1 MTVLDYIRHLFSKNR
16 EKKTTVMNFLY
27 SILILCIVTF
37 LATKVHSCNE
47 FVCGS
52 VVSKCLLTQSC
63 QCKLTDCFCCKDCL
77 NCLGDLYTEC
87 CSCLEMCPTQNATE
101 AALSP
106 KSQIGDFD
114 GIAALF
120 DTLTEF
126 DDDKWTIYRFPMKAG
141 LKKHFDET
149 SRLRDDIDLEAMQM
163 KASSVKASVPVPV
176 VNCTVIFLNTC
187 TSNKKCMQY
196 CESMGANSYRW
207 FHDGC
212 CECVGAECI
221 NYGINESKCQEC
233 PEPSPE
239 EDLKPNMSMEAF
251 EEDYEDEDMWDYG
264 GEEEFNFN

>member
-1 MTVLDYIRHLFSKNR
+1 MNSLHFISVFVITV
-16 EKKTTVMNFLY
+16 FL
-27 SILILCIVTF
+27 SLRFVT
-37 LATKVHSCNE
+37 SCNE

-120 DTLTEF
+120 DTLTEI

-141 LKKHFDET
+141 LKRHFDET
-149 SRLRDDIDLEAMQM
+149 SRLTDDIDREAAET
-163 KASSVKASVPVPV
+163 KKTTASASSLKVPV

-221 NYGINESKCQEC
+221 NYGINESKCEEC
-233 PEPSPE
+233 PEHEQEE
-239 EDLKPNMSMEAF
+239 EDKINLDAF
-251 EEDYEDEDMWDYG
+251 EEDYEDEEMWDYG
-264 GEEEFNFN
+264 EQEFNFN